1 MKTRILLLGLGAAL
15 AVLVPPVLRC
25 DEPIIPPTISKVW
38 PAGMQRG
45 TTATFTLD
53 GRNLTGAKAV
63 IFDAAGITARL
74 RAITDV
80 SEKISGPRAGVD
92 LGAQVPLGKKQTA
105 QLEVTVAKDVAPG
118 IHKFRI
124 QTALGTSDT
133 AVLDIGS
140 LPEIQETG
148 KDANAAAQS
157 QPVTLP
163 ATLVGAVSTP
173 GDADQYEFAG
183 KAGEQVVFQVVASPL
198 GSQLESL
205 LTLRNAAG
213 EVLAQAGEKDI
224 QADSVLTWTLPQD
237 GDYTFTVTD
246 REKGGGADHFYRINA
261 GALPYIAEVFPLG
274 VRAGQAATVEA
285 KGLNLGVGGIKV
297 DPPQSADGWTT
308 IPLKVKTSQGESINE
323 VKLAVGNE
331 PEIPEQEPNNS
342 VASAQTVT
350 APVTINGH
358 IGGGTAQDRA
368 PDEDYFRF
376 HAEQDEHLT
385 IEVAA
390 ARLGSPLDSVIE
402 VLDAQGNPIPR
413 ATLRCLNQTTTT
425 LSDRDSRTE
434 GVRLV
439 STSGLREGDYLMI
452 GDELDQIAYIPDQ
465 PDADVSLK
473 SSDGLRKA
481 FLGTSPD
488 AHAVNTTVYKAQILP
503 PDADYPPNG
512 LPVFHLTW
520 RNDDGGAGYGADSR
534 LDFVAPKGGDYI
546 LHLKD
551 VRAMNGPW
559 PGFPYRLTID
569 RPQPSFNLAASPENP
584 NVPRGGSTPVT
595 VVADRLQ
602 GYEGPISVEVKGL
615 PAGLA
620 AAPAEIP
627 AGQDSTMVMVQA
639 AADANLDGPPAAIKF
654 VGHARADGR
663 EIERVA
669 NQDAAL
675 QLATVIPPPDVVVT
689 TEPRQITLE
698 PGKEVTVRLELE
710 RHNGFKGRVPCSVQ
724 NLPPGVR
731 VVNVG
736 LNGVLVTE
744 DQSAR
749 TFTLRAESWAKP
761 IEQPIY
767 VVAEVESNSSTM
779 HPSPALML
787 TVGGKEEAQK

>member
-1 MKTRILLLGLGAAL
+1 MKTGILGLLFAL
-15 AVLVPPVLRC
+15 SFACALPA

-38 PAGMQRG
+38 PVGMQRG
-45 TTATFTLD
+45 TTAQFTLD
-53 GRNLTGAKAV
+53 GRNLTGAEAV
-63 IFDAAGITARL
+63 IFDAPGITAHIS
-74 RAITDV
+74 AITDV
-80 SEKISGPRAGVD
+80 PEKITGPRAGVD

-118 IHKFRI
+118 IHRFRI
-124 QTALGTSDT
+124 QTPLGTSDT

-140 LPEIQETG
+140 LPEIQEIG
-148 KDANAAAQS
+148 KEPGAAAPS

-163 ATLVGAVSTP
+163 ATLVGTVSIP
-173 GDADQYEFAG
+173 GDSDQYEFAG
-183 KAGEQVVFQVVASPL
+183 KAGEQIVFQVVASQL

-205 LTLRNAAG
+205 LTLRDASG
-213 EVLAQAGEKDI
+213 QIVAQAGENDVK
-224 QADSVLTWTLPQD
+224 ADAVLTCTLPQD
-237 GDYTFTVTD
+237 GKYTFTVSD

-261 GALPYIAEVFPLG
+261 GALPYVAGVFPLG
-274 VRAGQAATVEA
+274 VRAGQSETVSVV
-285 KGLNLGVGGIKV
+285 GSNLGVDSVKV
-297 DPPQSADGWTT
+297 DPPAKAEGWTT
-308 IPLKVKTSQGESINE
+308 VPLKVRTAEGEPINE
-323 VKLAVGNE
+323 VKLAVGND
-331 PEIPEQEPNNS
+331 PEVREQKPNDS
-342 VASAQTVT
+342 VAQAQTVT
-350 APVTINGH
+350 LPVTINGY
-358 IGGGTAQDRA
+358 IGGGPRTCHA

-376 HAEQDEHLT
+376 KAEQGEHLR

-413 ATLRCLNQTTTT
+413 ATVRCLNETTTT
-425 LSDRDSRTE
+425 LSDRDSRTA

-465 PDADVSLK
+465 PDADTDLQSIG
-473 SSDGLRKA
+473 GLREA

-488 AHAVNTTVYKAQILP
+488 AHAVNTPVYKAQILP
-503 PDADYPPNG
+503 ADADFPPNG

-520 RNDDGGAGYGADSR
+520 RNDDGGPGYGADSR
-534 LDFVAPKGGDYI
+534 LDFVAPKAGDYI

-551 VRAMNGPW
+551 VRGMNGPW
-559 PGFPYRLTID
+559 PGLPYRLTID
-569 RPQPSFNLAASPENP
+569 KPEPSFNLTADPENP
-584 NVPRGGSTPVT
+584 NVPRGGSIPVT
-595 VVADRLQ
+595 VTADRLA
-602 GYEGPISVEVKGL
+602 GYDGPIGVEVKGL
-615 PAGLA
+615 PQGLT

-627 AGQDSTMVMVQA
+627 AGQTSTIVVLQA
-639 AADANLDGPPAAIKF
+639 AADARLDQPPAAIKF
-654 VGHARADGR
+654 VGRARAEGR

-669 NQDAAL
+669 NPDAAL

-689 TEPRQITLE
+689 AEPRQIAIE
-698 PGKEVTVRLELE
+698 PGKEVTVKLELT
-710 RHNGFKGRVPCSVQ
+710 RQNGFKGRVPCSVE

-749 TFTLRAESWAKP
+749 TFTLQAESWAKP

-767 VVAEVESNSSTM
+767 VVAQVESNSSTM
-779 HPSPALML
+779 HASPALML
-787 TVGGKEEAQK
+787 TVGNKEEARK